1 MDYNCTQ
8 TVNKGGKKIVRK
20 VTIKHNKGFKSV
32 TKYHKGRKIHSVKKP
47 IHMDHVHLIKKGK
60 FIPGLFSDCKFC
72 KSKKCKHCKTK
83 KLRRGG
89 DGIQKEIQTP
99 PSQNEKTQ
107 YEKDRENAAKSYDNL
122 NAYNNKMQPMLNE
135 LKNFNN
141 IDIYKSSGISA
152 KQF

>member
-1 MDYNCTQ
+1 MLLYMDYNSTQ
-8 TVNKGGKKIVRK
+8 TVTKGGKKIVRK

-47 IHMDHVHLIKKGK
+47 IHVDHVHLIKKGK

-83 KLRRGG
+83 KLRGGG
-89 DGIQKEIQTP
+89 DGPLQKT
-99 PSQNEKTQ
+99 QNEK
-107 YEKDRENAAKSYDNL
+107 DRINAENS
-122 NAYNNKMQPMLNE
+122 YNNKMQPLFNE
-135 LKNFNN
+135 LEKSN
-141 IDIYKSSGISA
+141 IDIYKSSGNSA